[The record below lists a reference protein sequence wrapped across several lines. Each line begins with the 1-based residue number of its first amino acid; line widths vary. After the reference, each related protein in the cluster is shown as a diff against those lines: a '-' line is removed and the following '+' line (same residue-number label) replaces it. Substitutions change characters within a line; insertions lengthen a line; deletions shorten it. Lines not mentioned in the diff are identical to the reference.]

1 LPREQRIAVVVANLL
16 VPGGVLLLGW
26 NAAAAAFLI
35 WLDMALVSL
44 GLGVLV
50 FAALRPTLPT
60 PPGTHRGGWLIGVGI
75 GMLFVAPIFIA
86 PPLLVG
92 MEIHDSLRAQFP
104 QGLLAAA
111 FADRAIYLWIA
122 IELVTRGFQV
132 LARAGQ
138 MARQSAAAASFVPQI
153 GEQVMALMFRAVIL
167 IHLAWLAAWLG
178 RAGLVA
184 FLFGASAFLMYTELH
199 ENWLRRLH
207 GRLLQFEAKLKER
220 AKEPR

>member
-1 LPREQRIAVVVANLL
+1 MPQEQRIAIVVANLL
-16 VPGGVLLLGW
+16 VPGGVLFLGW

-35 WLDMALVSL
+35 WLDMALVSV

-50 FAALRPTLPT
+50 FAAFSPTLVR
-60 PPGTHRGGWLIGVGI
+60 PPGAHRGGWLIGVGI

-104 QGLLAAA
+104 QGLVAAA

-122 IELVTRGFQV
+122 IELATRGFQV
-132 LARAGQ
+132 LARARQ
-138 MARQSAAAASFVPQI
+138 MAAQRAAAASFVPQI
-153 GEQVMALMFRAVIL
+153 GAQVMALMFRAVIL

-178 RAGLVA
+178 RAGLVV
-184 FLFGASAFLMYTELH
+184 FLFAASAFLMYTDLQQD
-199 ENWLRRLH
+199 WLSRLH
-207 GRLLQFEAKLKER
+207 RRFRAWEAALKAR
-220 AKEPR
+220 RPSDP